1 MSRVRNRGIDIFQC
15 FLIFIISL
23 IFFLCFMSSLFAC
36 NKVIKVSDG
45 DTFHIEVNGE
55 TNKYRVLGIDTFD
68 RKAERVEKQ
77 IKRTGFTTLE
87 VVLKS
92 QEAKNF
98 AKELLLDKCVD
109 IRNDKVASKDPYGRK
124 LAYIYINGEDYSKII
139 LEKELAMVYCEN
151 KKIAKFQEYQ
161 QISKWK
167 CK

>member
-1 MSRVRNRGIDIFQC
+1 MSRVRNGGIDIFQC

-55 TNKYRVLGIDTFD
+55 TDKYRVLGIDAFD
-68 RKAERVEKQ
+68 RKAERAIKQ
-77 IKRTGFTTLE
+77 KERTGLTLLE
-87 VVLKS
+87 IALKS
-92 QEAKNF
+92 ESGKNF
-98 AKELLLDKCVD
+98 AKETLLDKCVE